1 MPEKKDQKIIVLLS
15 LEESDKPLILNGIKI
30 STIFRKE
37 LCLVY
42 NGKKKDKKNLQIFK
56 AKLYDYVQT
65 INVEL
70 PGIKLS
76 TLLLWESK
84 TELPGKLADDY
95 EAIFV
100 IAKASE
106 YSKYSSAVS
115 ESVIPFLFINEN
127 YATVPEYKKLILP
140 VDMRKQSSESALWGS
155 YFGRFNNSELIL
167 IAANDKGK
175 ESEQEV
181 TRSVILSKKLFNKF
195 KINHKVFKG
204 TKSSLRNAF
213 EALEYAQSS
222 RCDLLVILGS
232 STITPIDLLIGLP
245 ERKIIKK
252 AGDLPVLVINPRRD
266 NYILCD

>member
-1 MPEKKDQKIIVLLS
+1 MSEKKDQKIIVLLS
-15 LEESDKPLILNGIKI
+15 FNDSDKTLILNGIKI

-42 NGKKKDKKNLQIFK
+42 NGTKKEKKNHERFK
-56 AKLYDYVQT
+56 VKLIDYIQP
-65 INVEL
+65 IKKEL
-70 PGIKLS
+70 PGLKLS

-84 TELPGKLADDY
+84 TELPAKLADDY

-106 YSKYSSAVS
+106 YSKYSTAVT
-115 ESVIPFLFINEN
+115 ESVIPFLFTNEN
-127 YATVPEYKKLILP
+127 CTTVPAYKKLILP
-140 VDMRKQSSESALWGS
+140 IDMQKQSSESALWGS
-155 YFGRFNNSELIL
+155 YFGRFNNSELIV
-167 IAANDKGK
+167 IAANDKGR

-181 TRSVILSKKLFNKF
+181 TKSIILSKKLFKKF

-213 EALEYAQSS
+213 EALEYALSS
-222 RCDLLVILGS
+222 ECDLLVLLGS

-266 NYILCD
+266 NYMLCD